1 MKNILS
7 KITWR
12 RFFDTVVMSFLLL
25 VLVSVLYVIIEPED
39 YSSDCN
45 VAKILV
51 RGEVVGYKNGG
62 SEDWTDE
69 TVAGDIYDLIEMADN
84 DSDIEAIIIEISSRG
99 GSAVAGTEIAEALKR
114 ASKPTIAL
122 VKEQAASTA
131 YEIATGADKIFAS
144 EFSSVGAIGIT
155 QSFFDDV
162 EKSKKEGYN
171 YNQLQTGKYK
181 DMFSGDRP
189 LTYEERQ
196 MVMKDL
202 EYAHDILVKDIAKN
216 RGIEASVVAKFADGS
231 IIPPHKA
238 IEVGLI
244 DKIGG
249 LYEVK
254 EYLAEILGVS
264 LSEIDVCDY
273 EY

>member
-12 RFFDTVVMSFLLL
+12 RFFDTVAMSFLLL

-45 VAKILV
+45 VAKIPV
-51 RGEVVGYKNGG
+51 RGEIVSYKNGG
-62 SEDWTDE
+62 NEDWTDE
-69 TVAGDIYDLIEMADN
+69 AVAGDIYDLIEEADE
-84 DSDIEAIIIEISSRG
+84 DPEVEAIIIEIDSGG
-99 GSAVAGTEIAEALKR
+99 GSPVIGQEISRALKR
-114 ASKPTIAL
+114 VKKPTVAL
-122 VKEQAASTA
+122 IKEQGTSAA
-131 YEIATGADKIFAS
+131 YHLATGADKIFAS
-144 EFSSVGAIGIT
+144 EFSDLGSIAII

-171 YNQLQTGKYK
+171 YNQFQSGKYK
-181 DMFSGDRP
+181 DMFNGDRP
-189 LTYEERQ
+189 LTYTERQ
-196 MVMKDL
+196 MIMKDL
-202 EYAHDILVKDIAKN
+202 EHFHEVMVKDIATN
-216 RGIEASVVAKFADGS
+216 RGLDISDVAKFADGS
-231 IIPPHKA
+231 TIIPPKA
-238 IEVGLI
+238 IEAGLI

-254 EYLAEILGVS
+254 EYLADILGVDMG
-264 LSEIDVCDY
+264 EINVC

>member
-1 MKNILS
+1 MKNFLS
-7 KITWR
+7 LKIEWKR
-12 RFFDTVVMSFLLL
+12 LAVVLL
-25 VLVSVLYVIIEPED
+25 VILLILVSFSLFIAVMVIMEEGD
-39 YSSDCN
+39 FSDCN
-45 VAKILV
+45 VAKIPV

-122 VKEQAASTA
+122 IKEQAASTA

-171 YNQLQTGKYK
+171 YNQLQTGKHK
-181 DMFSGDRP
+181 DMFSGD
-189 LTYEERQ
+189 
-196 MVMKDL
+196 
-202 EYAHDILVKDIAKN
+202 
-216 RGIEASVVAKFADGS
+216 
-231 IIPPHKA
+231 
-238 IEVGLI
+238 
-244 DKIGG
+244 
-249 LYEVK
+249 
-254 EYLAEILGVS
+254 
-264 LSEIDVCDY
+264 
-273 EY
+273 